1 MSSLLTFWKVN
12 SMITRFWPEP
22 ILIKRRM
29 RSWCR
34 FIILKMDRLVCGPRI
49 SFMIGCYWWMMLWR
63 SMKIIWICF
72 RILLL
77 IILNPFCLASVFIV
91 WKDWHISWIIPKIC
105 LLLELI
111 AWLLAGCIWIWCLVL
126 RMAMKTLM
134 RISCQK
140 NLTIWYISL
149 WISK

>member
-1 MSSLLTFWKVN
+1 
-12 SMITRFWPEP
+12 MITRFWLEP

-49 SFMIGCYWWMMLWR
+49 SFMIGCYWWMMLWC